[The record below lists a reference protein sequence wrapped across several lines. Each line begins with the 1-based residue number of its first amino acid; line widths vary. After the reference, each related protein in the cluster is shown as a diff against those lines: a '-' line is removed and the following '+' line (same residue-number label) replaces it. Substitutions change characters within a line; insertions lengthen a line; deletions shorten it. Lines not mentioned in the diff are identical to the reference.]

1 MPTVLNSKGFRFFF
15 YSNDHPP
22 SHIHVEKDNSTAKFE
37 LNPIKLIKS
46 KGFKA
51 KDLSEIRK
59 LIEKYKSL
67 LENSWNEYHGN

>member
-15 YSNDHPP
+15 YSNDHQPV
-22 SHIHVEKDNSTAKFE
+22 HIHIEKGNSTAKFE

-59 LIEKYKSL
+59 LIEKHKSS